1 MEKIKIN
8 EACIGCGLCVA
19 SNEKYFQFN
28 DEGFSTPKQ
37 EVVDEADKKDLLNI
51 IDSCPAEAIA
61 IEEEVVAETPA
72 ENN

>member
-1 MEKIKIN
+1 MVSARGKDRRSHTLFI
-8 EACIGCGLCVA
+8 
-19 SNEKYFQFN
+19 F
-28 DEGFSTPKQ
+28 
-37 EVVDEADKKDLLNI
+37 DEADKKDLLNI